1 MGVSGY
7 NQPMFGLP
15 SFSKLTV
22 LVGIL
27 LIVWYG
33 FRFVQR
39 FNQSG
44 MWDRL
49 KKERTR
55 SKSSSG
61 SNPQHAESTVAQTDQ
76 CAKCGVYLAYYDT
89 AKRDLKN
96 CGRADCPYGS

>member
-1 MGVSGY
+1 
-7 NQPMFGLP
+7 MFGLP

-27 LIVWYG
+27 LLVWYG

-39 FNQSG
+39 FDRSG

-55 SKSSSG
+55 SRSSSSPDQPDEKSS
-61 SNPQHAESTVAQTDQ
+61 VAQTDQ
-76 CAKCGVYLAYYDT
+76 CVKCGVYLAYYDE

-96 CGRADCPYGS
+96 CGREDCPYGA